1 MMTTLIIMMRTRVIP
16 LLMVA
21 MMVLLVGCNANE
33 IVQKAVHGSD
43 TVSEIA
49 QGGSVDAQGEIANEK
64 QYIDQKTGQTIT
76 AAQYEWNNRSDMF
89 KLYGLYIALFSFAF
103 GFLIRR
109 LVKSSASLRKFGLVL
124 EVVVPFFYIFFA
136 YIIAMLADNI

>member
-1 MMTTLIIMMRTRVIP
+1 MMRTRVIP